1 MVHGQIQP
9 ADLIWLKVMYTFWIC
24 CQHLKLGRFH
34 TKNISIFMSS
44 PDKWKIWQHMG
55 PHSWIATYE
64 LEMKYVAYGEK
75 AESLTFTSS
84 PENGCFR
91 HLCLF
96 HCSQFRE
103 SNNTECWEK
112 LGKQRR
118 NSEWSAPCHTSSS
131 CPTAYH
137 LPDNALGIR
146 GGKNQKQT
154 EKMRCLF
161 QLNFYS
167 SWKNRKTSH

>member
-1 MVHGQIQP
+1 
-9 ADLIWLKVMYTFWIC
+9 
-24 CQHLKLGRFH
+24 
-34 TKNISIFMSS
+34 
-44 PDKWKIWQHMG
+44 MG
-55 PHSWIATYE
+55 PHSWIATHE

-75 AESLTFTSS
+75 AESLTFISS

-91 HLCLF
+91 YLCLF
-96 HCSQFRE
+96 HCSQFTE

-112 LGKQRR
+112 LGKQPR

-154 EKMRCLF
+154 ENWENICKGNDWQTIISWMCGNLHSSVRNHDPDSGAVPPPAMLF
-161 QLNFYS
+161 SAQ
-167 SWKNRKTSH
+167 RTSPQFPA